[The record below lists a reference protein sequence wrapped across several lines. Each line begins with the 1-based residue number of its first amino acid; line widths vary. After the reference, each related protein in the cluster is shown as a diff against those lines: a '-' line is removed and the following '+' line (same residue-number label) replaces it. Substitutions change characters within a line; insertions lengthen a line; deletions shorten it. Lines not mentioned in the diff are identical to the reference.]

1 MGEEI
6 DIHIV
11 SMHHDTAYISIY
23 ILASFILFSR
33 LWINHFLLYLIAWFM
48 Y

>member
-11 SMHHDTAYISIY
+11 SMHHDTAYIYLYIY
-23 ILASFILFSR
+23 PGFVYFILKT
-33 LWINHFLLYLIAWFM
+33 LD
-48 Y
+48 